1 VTGPAGPTGATGT
14 FPETASTGTV
24 EHGYWSVS
32 TPDNATTG
40 RLSVAQISFPITLKA
55 ALASTNTVYVSV
67 EAEKVPGK
75 CEGTVASP
83 SAKPGYLCVY
93 AGLESNNESEFKG
106 FQNAKGEA
114 GASPQGTEVTFE
126 PTADGTETR
135 VVDQGTWAVT
145 AP

>member
-1 VTGPAGPTGATGT
+1 
-14 FPETASTGTV
+14 V
-24 EHGYWSVS
+24 EHGYWEVS
-32 TPDNATTG
+32 TPDNANVG
-40 RLSVAQISFPITLKA
+40 RLSISQISFPIPLKA

-67 EAEKVPGK
+67 EAEKVAGK

-93 AGLESNNESEFKG
+93 AGLESNFESEFKG
-106 FQNAKGEA
+106 FQNAVGGA
-114 GASPQGTEVTFE
+114 GASAQGTAVTYE
-126 PTADGTETR
+126 PSSDSTETR